1 VREDPQ
7 AVGATPTDEDR
18 KRYLRLLDNA
28 FSRELLDH
36 FEYNRRATEIQSAG
50 TIDQMNAIVQ
60 NLPLLEKPGAQARAR
75 SSVMR
80 QPVASEIARGAE
92 SSPLTGN
99 GVHQNGVDQN
109 GVHQNDTRPVSEAYR
124 SSTSTHWATLTS
136 LGVESEID
144 VRDVID
150 PATGEPI
157 ALDPV
162 DLARLANRRNGN
174 NGGASTDANQ
184 SRRFGALVVV
194 AIMFLVLMVLG
205 LVLAAH
211 THATGHDGLSALKTV
226 RSTVPFARTSPV
238 VSWFSQIV

>member
-18 KRYLRLLDNA
+18 KRYLRLLDSA

-60 NLPLLEKPGAQARAR
+60 NLPLLEKPAAPVRSR
-75 SSVMR
+75 SSAMR
-80 QPVASEIARGAE
+80 QPVASEIARATAPGIAL
-92 SSPLTGN
+92 SPLTGS
-99 GVHQNGVDQN
+99 GVHQDATRTVD
-109 GVHQNDTRPVSEAYR
+109 EAYR

-150 PATGEPI
+150 PVTGEPI

-162 DLARLANRRNGN
+162 DLARLANGRNGN
-174 NGGASTDANQ
+174 NGGASANANQ

-211 THATGHDGLSALKTV
+211 SHATSHDGLAALRTV